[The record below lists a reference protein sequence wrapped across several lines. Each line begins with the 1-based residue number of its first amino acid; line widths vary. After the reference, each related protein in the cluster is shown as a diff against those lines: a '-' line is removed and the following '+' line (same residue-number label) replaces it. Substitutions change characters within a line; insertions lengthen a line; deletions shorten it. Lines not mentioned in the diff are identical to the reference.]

1 MFTKSKN
8 SVDGLVAQCRKCR
21 SEYMAQRRSKPEVK
35 AKESAYSANRYKK
48 HKEEICKKTTAWRK
62 ANLEKARESVNKYAE
77 KNRDKKR
84 SADKER
90 YHANLE
96 ASRAAAREK
105 YVKNSEARR
114 LSAKLWREQNKE
126 AVRAWGRAWAQLN
139 KEKYAKRAEHRRR
152 LKDRMSEFDR
162 FVMHEAAVLCGLR
175 CDVTKIDWQIDHIVP
190 LSKGGT
196 HAAENLQVVPAAW
209 NAAKRDH
216 HCEKYFG

>member
-8 SVDGLVAQCRKCR
+8 SVDGLVSQCRKCR

-35 AKESAYSANRYKK
+35 AKESAYSANRYKE

-62 ANLEKARESVNKYAE
+62 ANPEKARESVNKYAE
-77 KNRDKKR
+77 KNREKKRDADKKR
-84 SADKER
+84 
-90 YHANLE
+90 YHADLE
-96 ASRAAAREK
+96 ASRAAGRKK
-105 YVKNSEARR
+105 YALNSETRR
-114 LSAKLWREQNKE
+114 LAAKLWRQRNKE
-126 AVRAWGRAWAQLN
+126 TVRAWGRAWAQLN

-152 LKDRMSEFDR
+152 LKDSMSEFDR

-175 CDVTKIDWQIDHIVP
+175 GDVTKIDWQIDHIVP

-196 HAAENLQVVPAAW
+196 HAAENLQVVPAVW

>member
-1 MFTKSKN
+1 
-8 SVDGLVAQCRKCR
+8 
-21 SEYMAQRRSKPEVK
+21 MAQRRSKPEVK
-35 AKESAYSANRYKK
+35 AKESAYSANRYKE

-62 ANLEKARESVNKYAE
+62 ANLKKARESVNKYAE

-139 KEKYAKRAEHRRR
+139 KEKYSKRAEHRRR
-152 LKDRMSEFDR
+152 LKDSMSEFDR

-175 CDVTKIDWQIDHIVP
+175 GDVTKIDWQIDHIV
-190 LSKGGT
+190 LYS
-196 HAAENLQVVPAAW
+196 
-209 NAAKRDH
+209 
-216 HCEKYFG
+216 